1 MSKTTERP
9 EQFFLQK
16 YGLSTSSLESAIGR
30 VLGKRIDYADL
41 YFEYQTSESISLE
54 ERIVKKVSKNISQG
68 VGVRAIAQEKTGY
81 AYSDD
86 INTDQL
92 LVAAKTARYIAEEG
106 GSSGAVPVQVTPLT
120 QPLSGNDPADRNS
133 GRGEDKA
140 SGRDRS
146 DRPAI

>member
-54 ERIVKKVSKNISQG
+54 ERIVKKVSKTFPKGSAFGRSPRRRPVMPTPMTSTPISFWSPPKPPG
-68 VGVRAIAQEKTGY
+68 TSPK
-81 AYSDD
+81 
-86 INTDQL
+86 
-92 LVAAKTARYIAEEG
+92 
-106 GSSGAVPVQVTPLT
+106 
-120 QPLSGNDPADRNS
+120 
-133 GRGEDKA
+133 RG
-140 SGRDRS
+140 
-146 DRPAI
+146 DRPAPFRSR

>member
-1 MSKTTERP
+1 MANSIERP

-106 GSSGAVPVQVTPLT
+106 GSSGAVPVQVTPPHAT
-120 QPLSGNDPADRNS
+120 SIR
-133 GRGEDKA
+133 
-140 SGRDRS
+140 
-146 DRPAI
+146 